1 MSIRESFPNSV
12 DLAVINEF
20 DQGAAMEISTVL
32 EILTTGPL
40 SKSLATGKETELEK
54 ASLIDI
60 SNLGTAS

>member
-20 DQGAAMEISTVL
+20 AVMEISTVL